1 MEYFSSFTQSIIEL
15 LALLLLY
22 HLWRAKANY
31 RNKCNK
37 KMAVPQP
44 NGAWPLIGH
53 FPLLSAS
60 VPVCKTLGAIADK
73 CGPIYSLKL
82 GKHQTLI
89 VSSWEF
95 VKECFTTNDRIL
107 ATRPNISVG
116 RHIGYDNAI
125 FALAPYGPYWREIRK
140 IATTDLLSSHR
151 LEMLKHVRHS
161 EIETLV
167 KGLKLL
173 CAKNSFNPVE
183 VNMSNLIEH
192 FTFNV
197 NLKLIAGKRF
207 SPRDYGEQG
216 SEAWRIERAI
226 KEAIYLSGVF
236 VAGDVI
242 PWLEWMD
249 FQGHVGSMKRTFKE
263 IDHVLGNWL
272 EEHIQR
278 KLQGESNAER
288 DFMDVLLSKIPED
301 AVMSGHTRDT
311 VIKATS
317 FILIFTGAES
327 TSVAMTWVLSLLLNY
342 PKVLK
347 AVQEE
352 LDNQVGRE
360 KWVQESDVKNLK
372 YLQAVVKE
380 TFRLYPPGP
389 VTGPREALED
399 CNIGGY
405 HITKGTR
412 LIVNIWKL
420 HRDPRIW
427 QDANEFQP
435 ERFMTTEAE
444 TDDKGQQFGYIPFS
458 YGRRSCP
465 GMTAGLTLVHLTV
478 ARLLQGFDLATIEGK
493 PVDMQEGL
501 GLALPKL
508 KPLEVAIK
516 PRLNSDLYQC
526 V

>member
-31 RNKCNK
+31 RNKCDK

-107 ATRPNISVG
+107 ATRPSISVG

-151 LEMLKHVRHS
+151 LEMLKHVRHL
-161 EIETLV
+161 EIETLI

-207 SPRDYGEQG
+207 SPREYGEQG

-249 FQGHVGSMKRTFKE
+249 FQGHVGSKRV
-263 IDHVLGNWL
+263 I
-272 EEHIQR
+272 
-278 KLQGESNAER
+278 S
-288 DFMDVLLSKIPED
+288 
-301 AVMSGHTRDT
+301 T
-311 VIKATS
+311 V
-317 FILIFTGAES
+317 
-327 TSVAMTWVLSLLLNY
+327 
-342 PKVLK
+342 
-347 AVQEE
+347 
-352 LDNQVGRE
+352 
-360 KWVQESDVKNLK
+360 
-372 YLQAVVKE
+372 
-380 TFRLYPPGP
+380 
-389 VTGPREALED
+389 
-399 CNIGGY
+399 
-405 HITKGTR
+405 
-412 LIVNIWKL
+412 
-420 HRDPRIW
+420 
-427 QDANEFQP
+427 
-435 ERFMTTEAE
+435 
-444 TDDKGQQFGYIPFS
+444 
-458 YGRRSCP
+458 
-465 GMTAGLTLVHLTV
+465 
-478 ARLLQGFDLATIEGK
+478 
-493 PVDMQEGL
+493 
-501 GLALPKL
+501 
-508 KPLEVAIK
+508 
-516 PRLNSDLYQC
+516 
-526 V
+526 